1 MTNPTFNRLKNPKKA
16 AIERALLLE
25 FSSYPLSEATVSR
38 IVEEAGISRGA
49 FYVYFSDLKDA
60 YLYICR
66 EIIRRVHLSNP
77 GNLEDGTPEKYIEA
91 VKAFVGSTEA
101 EGYMKFFA
109 RAFVDNAK
117 VTKEIWR
124 EEAANPITWA
134 VSLLCHETIR
144 SIYKGSDAKECIERL
159 RFALSKLLA

>member
-1 MTNPTFNRLKNPKKA
+1 MTKPTFKRLKSPKRE
-16 AIERALLLE
+16 AIEKALLEE
-25 FSSYPLSEATVSR
+25 FSSYPLSDATVSR
-38 IVEEAGISRGA
+38 IVEGAGISRGA

-60 YLYICR
+60 YLYMCR

-77 GNLEDGTPEKYIEA
+77 GDLEADNPEKYIEA

-101 EGYMKFFA
+101 EGYMRFFA

-117 VTKEIWR
+117 VTQEIWS
-124 EEAANPITWA
+124 EEAGSPVAWA

-144 SIYKGSDAKECIERL
+144 SIYNGSDPKECIERL
-159 RFALSKLLA
+159 RGALSKLLA

>member
-1 MTNPTFNRLKNPKKA
+1 MTTPTFSRLKTPKRE
-16 AIERALLLE
+16 AIEKALLEE
-25 FSSYPLSEATVSR
+25 FSSYPLQDATVAR
-38 IVEEAGISRGA
+38 IVEGAGISRGA

-60 YLYICR
+60 YLYMCR

-77 GNLEDGTPEKYIEA
+77 GNLDSGNPEKYIEA

-117 VTKEIWR
+117 VTQEIWDQ
-124 EEAANPITWA
+124 EAGSPVAWA

-144 SIYKGSDAKECIERL
+144 SIYNGSDVQECIERL
-159 RFALSKLLA
+159 RAALSKLLA

>member
-1 MTNPTFNRLKNPKKA
+1 MKPTFSRLKSPKRE
-16 AIERALLLE
+16 AIEKALLEE
-25 FSSYPLSEATVSR
+25 FSSYPLSDVTVAR
-38 IVEEAGISRGA
+38 IVEGAGISWGA
-49 FYVYFSDLKDA
+49 FYVYFADLKDA

-77 GNLEDGTPEKYIEA
+77 GELGAGDPEKYIEA

-117 VTKEIWR
+117 VTQEIWR
-124 EEAANPITWA
+124 EEAADPIAWA

-144 SIYKGSDAKECIERL
+144 SIYNGSDFQECIERL
-159 RFALSKLLA
+159 RGALSKLLA